1 MIMESNKR
9 DINYKVENVVASVTL
24 EDRIDLNKLAENCS
38 EAEYDP
44 SQFPGLVLRLKE
56 PKAAILVFN
65 TGKMVV
71 TGLRSE
77 EDAPTVVEKII
88 ERIREAGIS
97 VKSQAKIKVQNIV
110 ASGSLGAA
118 LDLEIASITLED
130 SLYEPEQFP
139 GLIYRAKNPK
149 VVFLLFSSGRIVC
162 TGAKKETDVK
172 EAVMRLDRRLEEL
185 GIYA

>member
-1 MIMESNKR
+1 MESSKR

-77 EDAPTVVEKII
+77 EDAPTVVEKIV
-88 ERIREAGIS
+88 ERIREAGIPI
-97 VKSQAKIKVQNIV
+97 KSQAKIKVQNIV
-110 ASGSLGAA
+110 ASGSLGAP
-118 LDLEIASITLED
+118 LDLEIASVTLED

-139 GLIYRAKNPK
+139 GAILRVDDPK
-149 VVFLLFSSGRIVC
+149 VVFLVFSSGKLVC
-162 TGAKKETDVK
+162 AGGKTEADVHR
-172 EAVMRLDRRLEEL
+172 AVNDLHNMLEEKGL
-185 GIYA
+185 MIY